1 MFFLWY
7 NYVRMPL
14 CSKKE
19 VVFLLFIFLIGF
31 AFHIFNIQQPNR
43 PAFDEVHFATYAAEY
58 ARHEAHFDIHP
69 PLGKLLYAAVLSLYP
84 SSVYQ
89 DANFIAI
96 NTRGELKY
104 SAIDRPFGDYPY
116 VALRILA
123 SFFGALLPILGYLLL
138 KNLTQN
144 PFAPSLAAFFL
155 LFENALLMET
165 RLILLN
171 GMMLAF
177 GILALIFFFGK
188 KQNIALAG
196 VCLGLALSIKL
207 SAFVFA
213 IVIFFGFMMEIPKK
227 HFRAYDRDMGTVGGV
242 ALLVLGFFVALHI
255 LIVSPVEQISVLRD
269 LGTQITPGL
278 PAPWNTEPI
287 FFQKIALFFKALIEQ
302 FNEMAIG
309 YVVGIPFHVFMSSWY
324 AWLFMSGGFSY
335 SFFMPHAA
343 PLFPLRTLFESNA
356 GQMGLVGNIFVWLSG
371 TIATLW
377 SIWFFIR
384 SKFNAKEFPGL
395 AVLLAGWVAALL
407 PFVSIVRR
415 TSFLYHYFPALIFS
429 ILLLAYW
436 VGFLFTKF
444 SPLKQKILLASIV
457 LLTFGGFILAAPYTY
472 GL

>member
-1 MFFLWY
+1 
-7 NYVRMPL
+7 MPL

-19 VVFLLFIFLIGF
+19 VVSLLIVFLISF
-31 AFHIFNIQQPNR
+31 AFHLFNIQKPNR

-84 SSVYQ
+84 SSAYQ

-104 SAIDRPFGDYPY
+104 SAIDRPFGNYPY

-123 SFFGALLPILGYLLL
+123 SLFGALLPILGYVLL

-144 PFAPSLAAFFL
+144 PFAPPLAAFFL

-171 GMMLAF
+171 GMMLVF

-188 KQNIALAG
+188 KQRVVFSGI
-196 VCLGLALSIKL
+196 CLGLALSVKL

-213 IVIFFGFMMEIPKK
+213 IVLFFGFMLEIPKK
-227 HFRAYDRDMGTVGGV
+227 PFRAYDRDLGTVGGV
-242 ALLVLGFFVALHI
+242 ALLVLGFFVAIHI
-255 LIVSPVEQISVLRD
+255 LIVSPAEQISVLRD
-269 LGTQITPGL
+269 LRTQMTPGL
-278 PAPWNTEPI
+278 PAPWNTEPL
-287 FFQKIALFFKALIEQ
+287 FFQKIALFFKASIEQ
-302 FNEMAIG
+302 FNGMVAG
-309 YVVGIPFHVFMSSWY
+309 YVVGTPTHVAMSPWY
-324 AWLFMSGGFSY
+324 AWPFMSGGFSY
-335 SFFMPHAA
+335 SLFVPKTA
-343 PLFPLRTLFESNA
+343 PLFPLRVLFGSNA
-356 GQMGLVGNIFVWLSG
+356 GQMGIVGNIFVWLSG
-371 TIATLW
+371 TVAVLW
-377 SIWFFIR
+377 SVWFSVR
-384 SKFNAKEFPGL
+384 SKFNAKKFAGL

-429 ILLLAYW
+429 ILLLAHW
-436 VGFLFTKF
+436 VGVLLTKL
-444 SPLKQKILLASIV
+444 SPLKQKILLAGIF
-457 LLTFGGFILAAPYTY
+457 LLTLGGFVLAAPYTY